1 VKLRRTPHVWP
12 LALERAAP
20 NLYTVLQTISGL
32 VASYGYVVLF
42 FLVGLESLGIPLPGE
57 TALVAAATW
66 AALGHLSIYGVVA
79 TAAAAAV
86 LGDNGGYWI
95 GRKGGIALVRRYGRF
110 LHINESHLERAHR
123 LFERHGPKTVFFGRF
138 IALLRTWT
146 AVLAGAARMPYT
158 RFMLY
163 NALGGACWSVLF
175 GTLGF
180 VFGRNLPQLERY
192 IGQASLAGA
201 LLLALVVGL
210 VLAGRWFARN
220 RARLVERTQR
230 LWQRAFAAPVVGRL
244 KRRYPRSWT
253 FVAARFARGEYLGL
267 HLTVGF
273 VVSLAGLWLFGGV
286 TEDVIHHD
294 PLTQFD
300 TALLDW
306 LHARATA
313 TGYTIFN
320 AISFL
325 GSPAALTVL
334 ALGVGLLLGV
344 RRQWVVLG
352 GWIAAFTGGS
362 LLNQVLKLVVQ
373 RPRPPYAATFLTHYS
388 WSFPSGHAMISLI
401 GYGMLAYLL
410 VVLWVQ
416 RRSLQVAIVVGATLL
431 ILAIGLSRLYLG
443 VHYFSD
449 VVGGY
454 AAGVLWLS
462 TCISGLEVARRW
474 VTARPTAGPRAAT

>member
-1 VKLRRTPHVWP
+1 MLD
-12 LALERAAP
+12 
-20 NLYTVLQTISGL
+20 TISGL

-42 FLVGLESLGIPLPGE
+42 FLVGLESLGLPLPGE
-57 TALVAAATW
+57 TALVTAAAW
-66 AALGHLSIYGVVA
+66 AALGHLSIYAVVA
-79 TAAAAAV
+79 TAAVAAIV
-86 LGDNGGYWI
+86 GDNGGYWI
-95 GRKGGIALVRRYGRF
+95 GREGGIALVRRFGRF
-110 LHINESHLERAHR
+110 LHLNESHLERAHR
-123 LFERHGPKTVFFGRF
+123 LFERHGAKTVFFGRF

-158 RFMLY
+158 RFMFY
-163 NALGGACWSVLF
+163 NALGGVCWSVVF

-180 VFGRNLPQLERY
+180 VFGRNLPQLEHY

-201 LLLALVVGL
+201 LLVALVVGL
-210 VLAGRWFARN
+210 VLLARWLETN

-230 LWQRAFAAPVVGRL
+230 VWQRAFAAPALQRL
-244 KRRYPRSWT
+244 KLRYPRVWT

-300 TALLDW
+300 VALLDW
-306 LHARATA
+306 LHAHATA
-313 TGYTIFN
+313 TGYAIFN
-320 AISFL
+320 AISL
-325 GSPAALTVL
+325 VGSPAALTVL

-344 RRQWVVLG
+344 RRQWIVLG
-352 GWIAAFTGGS
+352 GWIAAFGGGS
-362 LLNQVLKLVVQ
+362 LLNEVLKVVIR
-373 RPRPPYAATFLTHYS
+373 RPRPPQADTFLTHYS
-388 WSFPSGHAMISLI
+388 WSFPSGHAMVSLI

-410 VVLWVQ
+410 VVLWVH
-416 RRSLQVAIVVGATLL
+416 RRSLQIAIVLGATLL

-462 TCISGLEVARRW
+462 TCVSGLEVARRW
-474 VTARPTAGPRAAT
+474 VTAQPTVGPRPAT